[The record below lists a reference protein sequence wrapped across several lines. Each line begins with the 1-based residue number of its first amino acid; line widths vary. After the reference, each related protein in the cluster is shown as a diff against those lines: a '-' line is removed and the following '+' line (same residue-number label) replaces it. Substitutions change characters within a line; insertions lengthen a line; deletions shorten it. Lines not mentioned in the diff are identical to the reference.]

1 MWFLTSKVVIKRNG
15 TNFETK
21 NSPFGGQN
29 SLFRGINKGWDQ
41 FYNT

>member
-1 MWFLTSKVVIKRNG
+1 VVIMRNG

-29 SLFRGINKGWDQ
+29 SLFRGINKG
-41 FYNT
+41 